1 MVTLK
6 VRKYHVDKGTQ
17 SKLAERGMDLQLFGN
32 KKGSSNVG
40 GSAIEGV
47 RVKLVGNGHL

>member
-1 MVTLK
+1 
-6 VRKYHVDKGTQ
+6 
-17 SKLAERGMDLQLFGN
+17 MDLQLFGN

-47 RVKLVGNGHL
+47 SKAGEEMVTYRRVQGGTPPNASWTRITVDEVVI